1 MTIRELYAAAI
12 EQKEESLIL
21 LLDFLLFAKKAVKF
35 EDDVKVLNYYYQ
47 PRFHAKMNE
56 YLSAH
61 NELKRIVKAKEYVEV
76 FDIKSNKGR
85 YFIAAQTKEQALAL
99 FQKAIGGEVYSIHAE
114 PLELGVYE
122 FSTKEE
128 AKEKTWH
135 DLLSK
140 VKKIPSLLGQYDY

>member
-76 FDIKSNKGR
+76 FNIKSNKGR

-99 FQKAIGGEVYSIHAE
+99 FQKAIGGEVYSVHAE
-114 PLELGVYE
+114 PLELGVFE
-122 FSTKEE
+122 KIFREE
-128 AKEKTWH
+128 PKEKTWH
-135 DLLSK
+135 KVLTK
-140 VKKIPSLLGQYDY
+140 VKKIPSIIGYYDY